1 MTTPEI
7 LHTLESMVLLV
18 DTREQDTMRLR
29 ARLEQVGIPHE
40 RCKLDFGDYSAKF
53 ISPDGQVYSL
63 ADRVVIE
70 RKMSLDELAQCF
82 THGRERFT
90 REFERAK
97 AVGGKIYLLV
107 ENGSFEAIEA
117 ATYRSKMNPKAFLA
131 SVLAWE
137 ARYNSP
143 VLFCKPKTS
152 GKLIKEILYREGK
165 QWLEG
170 LENAENQ

>member
-1 MTTPEI
+1 MTAPEI
-7 LHTLESMVLLV
+7 LRTMESMVLLV

-29 ARLEQVGIPHE
+29 ARLEQAGIPYE

-53 ISPDGQVYSL
+53 ISPDGKVYSL

-82 THGRERFT
+82 THSRDRFA

-97 AVGGKIYLLV
+97 ASGAKVYLLV
-107 ENGSFEAIEA
+107 EGGSYESIMDGQ
-117 ATYRSKMNPKAFLA
+117 YRSKMNPVAFLA
-131 SVLAWE
+131 SIIAWQV
-137 ARYNSP
+137 RYNC
-143 VLFCKPKTS
+143 VVVFCKPKTS